1 MKNAKIEKSKCD
13 ILGDFQTL
21 CQKIVPKTKL
31 SIIRYLVSLA
41 EKLLTFVILSNQM
54 ILPWEFKNLH
64 DVVSALYQASQQVLD
79 DTQIKKHLNPLN
91 CQLNLPHD

>member
-1 MKNAKIEKSKCD
+1 MENAKIEKSKCK

-54 ILPWEFKNLH
+54 ILP
-64 DVVSALYQASQQVLD
+64 
-79 DTQIKKHLNPLN
+79 
-91 CQLNLPHD
+91 

>member
-1 MKNAKIEKSKCD
+1 MENAKIEKSKCN

-21 CQKIVPKTKL
+21 CQKIVPKAKL

-79 DTQIKKHLNPLN
+79 DTN
-91 CQLNLPHD
+91 